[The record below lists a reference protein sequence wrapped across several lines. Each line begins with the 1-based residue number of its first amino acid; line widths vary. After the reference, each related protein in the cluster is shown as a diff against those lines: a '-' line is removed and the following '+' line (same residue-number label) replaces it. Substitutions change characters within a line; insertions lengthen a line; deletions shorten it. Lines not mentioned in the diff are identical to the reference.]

1 MLIAIAAVSYIHV
14 NNKEEVLKFSEMGG
28 AEVTQNVGGGGG
40 RQRGGGGGVVLFLK
54 WWREVFFLLAL
65 NRSFLFRFSQ
75 FTFLGIIF
83 NS

>member
-40 RQRGGGGGVVLFLK
+40 GVVF
-54 WWREVFFLLAL
+54 EMVEGGFF
-65 NRSFLFRFSQ
+65 SVGFE
-75 FTFLGIIF
+75 
-83 NS
+83 

>member
-28 AEVTQNVGGGGG
+28 AEVTQNVGGG
-40 RQRGGGGGVVLFLK
+40 LFLK

-75 FTFLGIIF
+75 FTF
-83 NS
+83 